1 MTDNF
6 GRNQPIR
13 LPGLKPALIPFA
25 NEDCKARG
33 MLRVDTERRFLPR
46 FKNRGLAPSNVSR
59 RRTRLK
65 KTILF
70 LALILMSLNLLNAE
84 GQTLYAG
91 KTSNKTQ
98 YVGLTLGGDIWD
110 FLQLQFDV
118 MKYLK
123 DDPGF
128 YSDDPKFNRGDF
140 LGVSLNFVLK
150 LPIHLIPY
158 LDQFDYIQ
166 PYLLVG
172 RGYGLESLAADYFNQ
187 ENSVDKKSGIF
198 SKIRAFD
205 SFGYG
210 LVVMVSPTF
219 GIKVDYRSMNLA
231 EHKGSGL
238 QSRSF
243 NRVSFGI
250 CFGAYKKPIQKV
262 KK

>member
-1 MTDNF
+1 
-6 GRNQPIR
+6 
-13 LPGLKPALIPFA
+13 
-25 NEDCKARG
+25 
-33 MLRVDTERRFLPR
+33 
-46 FKNRGLAPSNVSR
+46 
-59 RRTRLK
+59 LK

-84 GQTLYAG
+84 STTLYTG
-91 KTSNKTQ
+91 KTSTKAQ
-98 YVGLTLGGDIWD
+98 YMGLTFGGDIWD

-118 MKYLK
+118 LKYLK
-123 DDPGF
+123 DDPDLH
-128 YSDDPKFNRGDF
+128 SDDPIFNRGNF

-166 PYLLVG
+166 PYLLTG
-172 RGYGLESLAADYFNQ
+172 RGYGLESLATEYFDQ
-187 ENSVDKKSGIF
+187 PNSVDEKSGIF

-219 GIKVDYRSMNLA
+219 GIKVDYRSVNLA
-231 EHKGSGL
+231 EHKGTGL

-243 NRVSFGI
+243 GRVSFGI
-250 CFGAYKKPIQKV
+250 CFGAYKKPIPKV